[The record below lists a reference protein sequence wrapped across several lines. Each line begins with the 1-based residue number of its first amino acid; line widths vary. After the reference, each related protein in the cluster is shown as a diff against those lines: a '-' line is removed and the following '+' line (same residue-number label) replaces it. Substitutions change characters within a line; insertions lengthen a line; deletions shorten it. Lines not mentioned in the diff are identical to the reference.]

1 MNNGP
6 LLILLIVILI
16 MAGVGFYIYTS
27 SSKGSSS
34 STPSSSTSSG
44 SSSEPNPIITAES
57 SAPPSCTLSPSI
69 SGTSLTYYLVQG
81 ADTDISSGA
90 SVTYDPSTNPR
101 LLTLTN
107 SGNASGGQITITN
120 ICGDI
125 KRITGI
131 LTLRQIDYSLT
142 IIPGSLLYI
151 NQYAFNV
158 DRYASNT
165 PPPPSYGGSGGIP
178 GYTRK
183 GASGDVQGF
192 DITGPS
198 IQVITPQACAKA
210 CDDIDS
216 CLGFSIDLNNTV
228 CNLKAAEYNGT
239 TNINQAQTVSYYS
252 KDKNTLPKRYF
263 VLYNSGTNKWLT
275 IRDASGGY
283 HLKGNHW
290 YYMGYGTGVYLRDAS
305 NYRFIPGQ
313 SVWYYNSSKNQ
324 FVSALSPNW
333 VLSYETNGNMSIRKD
348 GTTGFDNSMYYSTTK
363 GGGTKQIVSQ
373 NSKILSA
380 EGTDGVNMKTSVTGL
395 NTTWELVYL
404 PTPKI
409 SASLPSG
416 FDWNV
421 VFLLRTKL
429 TISTHNN
436 RYGYLCAPQNS
447 LDGTIGCTGKSPVSS
462 RLLSC
467 IYDDSDFPYNNPG
480 AIWSC
485 YGQTSTYATIYI
497 RSFPEL
503 CMQGGENNG
512 SQVYVINSCRD
523 PGDRNDFTYIGF
535 LFTSDGLLQCGKNYM
550 KLDSSLNT
558 FSLTSDKGTA
568 TPIVC
573 VQINPMDLNLNNYKT
588 NEPEIF

>member
-6 LLILLIVILI
+6 LIILLIVILI

-44 SSSEPNPIITAES
+44 SSSEPDPEPNPIITAES
-57 SAPPSCTLSPSI
+57 SAPPSCTLSPNI

-90 SVTYDPSTNPR
+90 SVTYDPSSNPR

-107 SGNASGGQITITN
+107 SGGKASGGQITIRDA
-120 ICGDI
+120 CGDI
-125 KRITGI
+125 NRITGI
-131 LTLRQIDYSLT
+131 LTLRQNDYSLT

-263 VLYNSGTNKWLT
+263 VLYNSGTDKWLSVSVNDNYFVNDGSRIT
-275 IRDASGGY
+275 
-283 HLKGNHW
+283 L
-290 YYMGYGTGVYLRDAS
+290 TGSSSIYAQH
-305 NYRFIPGQ
+305 I
-313 SVWYYNSSKNQ
+313 WWYNSSSSQ
-324 FVSALSPNW
+324 FVSAISPNCI
-333 VLSYETNGNMSIRKD
+333 LSYNTNGDMSIQP
-348 GTTGFDNSMYYSTTK
+348 TSATGMSSSMYYSTTK
-363 GGGTKQIVSQ
+363 GGGTNQIKTQ
-373 NSKILSA
+373 DGKILTSN
-380 EGTDGVNMKTSVTGL
+380 GSDVQIRSGVIGNPTK
-395 NTTWELVYL
+395 WELIYL
-404 PTPKI
+404 PVPITT
-409 SASLPSG
+409 SSLPT
-416 FDWNV
+416 DWNV
-421 VFLLRTKL
+421 VFLLRTRDR
-429 TISTHNN
+429 ISSRNN
-436 RYGYLCAPQNS
+436 QYGYVCAPLNAFS
-447 LDGTIGCTGKSPVSS
+447 LTGSASVKSI
-462 RLLSC
+462 C
-467 IYDDSDFPYNNPG
+467 IYDSDNPYGNVG

-485 YGQTSTYATIYI
+485 WTYTDVHWSSIYI
-497 RSFPEL
+497 RKNTKICLRCYNGNEGQQVDVIGTDEECNKRGQDFSGTGFSYTSEGYIS
-503 CMQGGENNG
+503 CQGAFMKVDTGNNMF
-512 SQVYVINSCRD
+512 VLTK
-523 PGDRNDFTYIGF
+523 DR
-535 LFTSDGLLQCGKNYM
+535 
-550 KLDSSLNT
+550 SL
-558 FSLTSDKGTA
+558 A
-568 TPIVC
+568 TPMVC
-573 VQINPMDLNLNNYKT
+573 IQINPTGSSVLNNYKT